1 MKLPLSAALASSI
14 EILDEA
20 PSTNDVLV
28 ARAAELS
35 DFAVVVTGSQT
46 AGRGRLG
53 REWIAPPGRSLA
65 VSVLLRPV
73 LPAGEPLSVGHFGW
87 LPLIAGVAMAR
98 AVESLVEAPVGLKWP
113 NDVQISGLKVCGILA
128 ELLPTGDAVVM
139 GSGVNL
145 SFTADE
151 LPTPTSTSLLLAG
164 AAVAGGELA
173 GDNLA
178 DAVLSRYLST
188 FRQLYGD
195 FVRLGADAEASGI
208 RDAVRETC
216 TTLGQQ
222 VRVQLP
228 NGDDLYGT
236 ATDVDRH
243 GRLVVRSS
251 ADGSERAVA
260 AGDVTHV
267 RYE

>member
-1 MKLPLSAALASSI
+1 MKLPLSAAVASSI
-14 EILDEA
+14 EILDET

-28 ARAAELS
+28 ARASDLS
-35 DFAVVVTGSQT
+35 DFAVVATDSQT

-65 VSVLLRPV
+65 VSLLLRPV
-73 LPAGEPLSVGHFGW
+73 LPAGEPLSVEHFGW

-98 AVESLVEAPVGLKWP
+98 AIDTLVAAPVGLKWP

-145 SFTADE
+145 SFAADE

-164 AAVAGGELA
+164 AELS
-173 GDNLA
+173 GDDLA
-178 DAVLSRYLST
+178 DAVLSRYLAE
-188 FRQLYGD
+188 FLAVYNE
-195 FVRLGADAEASGI
+195 FVHLGADAEASGL

-236 ATDVDRH
+236 ATDIDRH

>member
-1 MKLPLSAALASSI
+1 MKLPLSAAVASSI
-14 EILDEA
+14 EILDET

-28 ARAAELS
+28 ARASDHS

-65 VSVLLRPV
+65 VSLLLRPV
-73 LPAGEPLSVGHFGW
+73 LPAGEPLSVEHFGW

-98 AVESLVEAPVGLKWP
+98 AVDAIVEAPVGLKWP

-128 ELLPTGDAVVM
+128 ELVPTGDAVVM
-139 GSGVNL
+139 GSGINL

-164 AAVAGGELA
+164 AELS
-173 GDNLA
+173 GDDLA
-178 DAVLSRYLST
+178 DAVLSRYLTS
-188 FRQLYGD
+188 FRALYNE
-195 FVRLGADAEASGI
+195 FVRLGADAEASGL

-216 TTLGQQ
+216 ATLGQQ

-228 NGDDLYGT
+228 NSDDLYGT